1 MRGKARDDFT
11 ETRTAL
17 DLEAEGP
24 LRRWARRRRE
34 VAREEQV
41 REEQAREGRTGARRA
56 PAEAPSDLLDKGG
69 EAGASHHEAPL
80 PAVVEEK
87 VLTDEDMPAL
97 DSLGEDSDYSGF
109 LSPGVSEG
117 LRRRALRKL
126 FSSAVFNVPDGLDD
140 YDDDF
145 TTFAALG
152 DIVTSDM
159 KHQAE
164 MEAERAKQ
172 ARAGTE
178 PAAGTDDTEPTAG
191 IEDEAHRVEG
201 DASDGGPQ
209 ARTSAEVES
218 AGLEDGARRAE
229 DDRGVPAESAEPVT
243 PAVGE
248 TTGLGDLVERSSAET
263 TPPVGSPM
271 PAGVEPLEA
280 VPERPAAGETTGLG
294 DLVERSPAETTPLA
308 GSPIPAGTEPPEA
321 VAREDASEG
330 TEGPERGRPES
341 GHGQPESGRGR
352 PEPGHGRTDTGE
364 KDHG

>member
-1 MRGKARDDFT
+1 MRGKARDGFT

-34 VAREEQV
+34 VAREERT
-41 REEQAREGRTGARRA
+41 REEQAKARQ
-56 PAEAPSDLLDKGG
+56 AEAPADVPDKGAEVGASRG
-69 EAGASHHEAPL
+69 EASESGI
-80 PAVVEEK
+80 VEEK
-87 VLTDEDMPAL
+87 PLTDEDMPPL

-178 PAAGTDDTEPTAG
+178 PAAGR
-191 IEDEAHRVEG
+191 EDEARQAEG
-201 DASDGGPQ
+201 DVPDDGMQ
-209 ARTSAEVES
+209 ARTSAEVEDEAS
-218 AGLEDGARRAE
+218 QAE
-229 DDRGVPAESAEPVT
+229 DDWPVTVESSEPAKRSWTEQGHPDGMKGSDIAGRPVPGAPAPGPLRAGRPRTQEETTSQSDATSRSRAISASKGRPRTRENARPRGDFHGKPAGGEATSLAESTPVEKAPPTEPSI
-243 PAVGE
+243 PA
-248 TTGLGDLVERSSAET
+248 S
-263 TPPVGSPM
+263 
-271 PAGVEPLEA
+271 VEPSPA
-280 VPERPAAGETTGLG
+280 TAPEDAAGSIEGQMQPSS
-294 DLVERSPAETTPLA
+294 RSA
-308 GSPIPAGTEPPEA
+308 
-321 VAREDASEG
+321 
-330 TEGPERGRPES
+330 
-341 GHGQPESGRGR
+341 
-352 PEPGHGRTDTGE
+352 DTG
-364 KDHG
+364 